1 VIQIIQTMTI
11 LQPALAAQLKVY
23 LPEFDPLA
31 TQPYL
36 ITVAVIMLVFAVTF
50 AIQAWTLYQEFG
62 WIVFKKIGADLRM
75 RRMYM
80 VYQIFIMML
89 KIDIF
94 MLLSFSVQWLVML
107 FYEAELSG
115 DYAQVIIH
123 SVVSIGG
130 SVVMLAVAYYGI
142 RAENRWAMLV
152 FFLGDVF
159 SIGYF
164 ISKLVIMNPPF
175 VTPGVTCTGDLLPAQ
190 CDRFDGS
197 RNFFTLFLSLDI
209 LLGLVTLLIAS
220 IATKNFGNGLR
231 QHLRSNLIRAA
242 AQRFGGANDVTP
254 MAPAKRWSIE

>member
-152 FFLGDVF
+152 FFLGDVL

-175 VTPGVTCTGDLLPAQ
+175 VTPGVTCTGDLSPSQ

-209 LLGLVTLLIAS
+209 LLGLVTLLIAG